1 MQTKTILITGATS
14 GIGLALAQ
22 HNVALGHNVIIT
34 GRNKAKLDQVSAYLN
49 VKTYLAD
56 SKDLSQ
62 LMALGKSLKN
72 DDVTLDGV
80 VLNAGIFH
88 PSPFINATPEHFDE
102 TISTNTKGPFFTLQA
117 LIPCLANP
125 ASVVFISSIVVE
137 RGFAGAAVYS
147 ASKAAFEAIIRT
159 LNIELAALGI
169 RINSIRPGITATDIH
184 TKAGIS
190 SDQQAAIFNSL
201 KVTPL
206 GREMI
211 ASDHIGSIQYL
222 LDDASKALRNVSI
235 EVDGGYLL

>member
-1 MQTKTILITGATS
+1 
-14 GIGLALAQ
+14 
-22 HNVALGHNVIIT
+22 VW
-34 GRNKAKLDQVSAYLN
+34 Y
-49 VKTYLAD
+49 
-56 SKDLSQ
+56 
-62 LMALGKSLKN
+62 
-72 DDVTLDGV
+72 
-80 VLNAGIFH
+80 F
-88 PSPFINATPEHFDE
+88 
-102 TISTNTKGPFFTLQA
+102 
-117 LIPCLANP
+117 
-125 ASVVFISSIVVE
+125 VVE

-169 RINSIRPGITATDIH
+169 RINSIRPGITATEIH

-190 SDQQAAIFNSL
+190 SEQQTVIFNSL

-206 GREMI
+206 GRKLI